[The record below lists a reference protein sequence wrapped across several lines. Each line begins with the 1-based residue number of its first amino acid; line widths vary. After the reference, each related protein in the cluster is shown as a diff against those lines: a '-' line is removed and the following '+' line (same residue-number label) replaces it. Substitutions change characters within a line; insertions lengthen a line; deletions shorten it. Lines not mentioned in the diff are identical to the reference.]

1 MGHHCHALRCTVAV
15 PPRMHMCGRH
25 WSRVPRRLQR
35 DLWAAYR
42 FGQEQDKDPSAAYLR
57 AAAACIRAV
66 AEKEHHPADEIDA
79 ECELYLSWAR
89 RIDPDTSE
97 PVQGRLV

>member
-1 MGHHCHALRCTVAV
+1 MSHRCHALRCVASV
-15 PPRMHMCGRH
+15 PPRLHMCRAH
-25 WSRVPRRLQR
+25 WSSVPRRLQR
-35 DLWAAYR
+35 ALWAAYR
-42 FGQEQDKDPSAAYLR
+42 PGQEDDKDPSAEYLR

-89 RIDPDTSE
+89 RLDPE
-97 PVQGRLV
+97 PAQARLL